1 MSKAP
6 ITKVPSPVGGGGLG
20 WGRLY
25 RTAMDALYRFCVIVA
40 GGALVLISAVI
51 PWGVFTRYVLNSAAS
66 WPEPMAILLTIVLTF
81 FGAAA
86 CYRAG
91 THMSVSVLVRVM
103 PLPLRRVIEPFAEG
117 LVALVGLFMVIWGAR
132 LVDATWHQSI
142 AEFPSLSVGL
152 TYLPIPVGW
161 RHNAAVRCRAPAD
174 RAPAAG
180 RRTDAALR
188 RVHSRPMEILIVV
201 GTLLVCFALGVPIAY
216 ALGLGALAGAYWIG
230 IPLEAVMLQVSSGV
244 SKFAMLT
251 IPFFVLAGAIMAEG
265 GMARRLV
272 AFANVLVGLVRVRGG
287 LSAVNVLATT
297 FLSGISGS
305 AVADTSAIGSVMI
318 PQMER
323 TGYPRVFATNV
334 TISASVQALLVPPS
348 HNAVIYSLATGG
360 TISIISLFMAGVM
373 PGLLLGA
380 SLVVLCLVIAYRNGH
395 PRGET
400 VPLREAAKIAID
412 ALWGLVTLAI
422 ILGGIL
428 GGIFTAI
435 EAGAVACIWAFFVTM
450 FIYRDYRWRDLP
462 ELIHRTMRTVAMV
475 MTLIAFAS
483 SVGYVMALMQVPAR
497 VTALLLTLSSDK
509 NVILFLIN
517 ILLLV
522 LGCLLDMAPSI
533 LIVTPILLPVVM
545 KFGVDPVHFGM
556 IMLLNLGIGLCHPPV
571 GAILFVGCAVG
582 RVTIEQVV
590 REIWPFYGVMF
601 FVLMLV
607 TYIPSVSLWLP
618 RILGL

>member
-1 MSKAP
+1 
-6 ITKVPSPVGGGGLG
+6 V
-20 WGRLY
+20 
-25 RTAMDALYRFCVIVA
+25 
-40 GGALVLISAVI
+40 
-51 PWGVFTRYVLNSAAS
+51 
-66 WPEPMAILLTIVLTF
+66 
-81 FGAAA
+81 
-86 CYRAG
+86 
-91 THMSVSVLVRVM
+91 
-103 PLPLRRVIEPFAEG
+103 
-117 LVALVGLFMVIWGAR
+117 
-132 LVDATWHQSI
+132 
-142 AEFPSLSVGL
+142 
-152 TYLPIPVGW
+152 
-161 RHNAAVRCRAPAD
+161 
-174 RAPAAG
+174 
-180 RRTDAALR
+180 
-188 RVHSRPMEILIVV
+188 EILIVIAS
-201 GTLLVCFALGVPIAY
+201 LFVCFALGVPIAY
-216 ALGLGALAGAYWIG
+216 ALGLSALAGAYWIG

-272 AFANVLVGLVRVRGG
+272 AFANALVGLVRVRGG

-318 PQMER
+318 PQMEK

-360 TISIISLFMAGVM
+360 TISIISLFMAGVA

-380 SLVVLCLVIAYRNGH
+380 SLIVLCLVIAYRDSH

-400 VPLREAAKIAID
+400 VALREALKIAID

-428 GGIFTAI
+428 GGVFTAI
-435 EAGAVACIWAFFVTM
+435 EAGAVACLWAFFVTM
-450 FIYRDYRWRDLP
+450 FIYRDYRWRELP
-462 ELIHRTMRTVAMV
+462 QLVHRTMRTVAMV

-497 VTALLLTLSSDK
+497 VTAVLLTLSSDK
-509 NVILFLIN
+509 NVILLLIN
-517 ILLLV
+517 VLLLV

-533 LIVTPILLPVVM
+533 LICTPILLPVVV

-590 REIWPFYGVMF
+590 REIWPFYAVMF
-601 FVLMLV
+601 IVLTLV
-607 TYIPSVSLWLP
+607 TYIPSISLWLP
-618 RILGL
+618 RLLSL

>member
-1 MSKAP
+1 
-6 ITKVPSPVGGGGLG
+6 
-20 WGRLY
+20 
-25 RTAMDALYRFCVIVA
+25 
-40 GGALVLISAVI
+40 
-51 PWGVFTRYVLNSAAS
+51 
-66 WPEPMAILLTIVLTF
+66 
-81 FGAAA
+81 
-86 CYRAG
+86 
-91 THMSVSVLVRVM
+91 
-103 PLPLRRVIEPFAEG
+103 
-117 LVALVGLFMVIWGAR
+117 
-132 LVDATWHQSI
+132 
-142 AEFPSLSVGL
+142 
-152 TYLPIPVGW
+152 
-161 RHNAAVRCRAPAD
+161 
-174 RAPAAG
+174 
-180 RRTDAALR
+180 
-188 RVHSRPMEILIVV
+188 MEILIVI

-272 AFANVLVGLVRVRGG
+272 AFANVLVGLVRIRGG

-318 PQMER
+318 PQMEK

-360 TISIISLFMAGVM
+360 TISIISLFMAGVA

-380 SLVVLCLVIAYRNGH
+380 SLIVQCLVLANRKGH

-400 VPLREAAKIAID
+400 VALGEAVKIAID
-412 ALWGLVTLAI
+412 ALWGLVTLVI

-428 GGIFTAI
+428 GGVFTAI

-483 SVGYVMALMQVPAR
+483 SVGYIMALMQVPAR

-509 NVILFLIN
+509 NVILLLIN
-517 ILLLV
+517 VLLLV

-533 LIVTPILLPVVM
+533 LIVTPILLPVVV

-582 RVTIEQVV
+582 KVTIEQVV
-590 REIWPFYGVMF
+590 REIWPFYAVMF

-607 TYIPSVSLWLP
+607 TYIPSISLYLP
-618 RILGL
+618 RLLSL

>member
-1 MSKAP
+1 
-6 ITKVPSPVGGGGLG
+6 
-20 WGRLY
+20 
-25 RTAMDALYRFCVIVA
+25 
-40 GGALVLISAVI
+40 
-51 PWGVFTRYVLNSAAS
+51 
-66 WPEPMAILLTIVLTF
+66 
-81 FGAAA
+81 
-86 CYRAG
+86 
-91 THMSVSVLVRVM
+91 
-103 PLPLRRVIEPFAEG
+103 
-117 LVALVGLFMVIWGAR
+117 
-132 LVDATWHQSI
+132 
-142 AEFPSLSVGL
+142 
-152 TYLPIPVGW
+152 
-161 RHNAAVRCRAPAD
+161 
-174 RAPAAG
+174 
-180 RRTDAALR
+180 
-188 RVHSRPMEILIVV
+188 MEILIVV

-216 ALGLGALAGAYWIG
+216 ALGLGALAGAYVIG

-272 AFANVLVGLVRVRGG
+272 AFANVLVGLVRIRGG

-318 PQMER
+318 PQMEQ

-360 TISIISLFMAGVM
+360 TTSIISLFMAGVM

-380 SLVVLCLVIAYRNGH
+380 SLVVLCVALAYRNGH

-400 VPLREAAKIAID
+400 VPLREAVKIAID

-428 GGIFTAI
+428 GGVFTAI

>member
-1 MSKAP
+1 
-6 ITKVPSPVGGGGLG
+6 
-20 WGRLY
+20 
-25 RTAMDALYRFCVIVA
+25 
-40 GGALVLISAVI
+40 
-51 PWGVFTRYVLNSAAS
+51 
-66 WPEPMAILLTIVLTF
+66 
-81 FGAAA
+81 
-86 CYRAG
+86 
-91 THMSVSVLVRVM
+91 
-103 PLPLRRVIEPFAEG
+103 
-117 LVALVGLFMVIWGAR
+117 
-132 LVDATWHQSI
+132 
-142 AEFPSLSVGL
+142 
-152 TYLPIPVGW
+152 
-161 RHNAAVRCRAPAD
+161 
-174 RAPAAG
+174 
-180 RRTDAALR
+180 
-188 RVHSRPMEILIVV
+188 MEILIVV
-201 GTLLVCFALGVPIAY
+201 GSLFVCFALGVPIAY
-216 ALGLGALAGAYWIG
+216 ALGLAALAGAYWIG

-272 AFANVLVGLVRVRGG
+272 AFANVLVGMVRLRGG

-318 PQMER
+318 PQMEK

-360 TISIISLFMAGVM
+360 TISIISLFMAGVT

-380 SLVVLCLVIAYRNGH
+380 SLIVLCLVLAYRNGH

-400 VPLREAAKIAID
+400 VPVGEAVKIAIE

-428 GGIFTAI
+428 GGVFTAI
-435 EAGAVACIWAFFVTM
+435 EAGAVACLWAFFVTM
-450 FIYRDYRWRDLP
+450 FIYRDYRWRELP
-462 ELIHRTMRTVAMV
+462 QLIHRTMRTVAMV

-509 NVILFLIN
+509 NVILLLIN
-517 ILLLV
+517 VLLLV

-533 LIVTPILLPVVM
+533 LICTPILLPVVV

-571 GAILFVGCAVG
+571 GSILFVGCAVG

-590 REIWPFYGVMF
+590 REIWPFYAVMF
-601 FVLMLV
+601 VVLMLV
-607 TYIPSVSLWLP
+607 TYIPSISLWLP
-618 RILGL
+618 RTLSL

>member
-1 MSKAP
+1 
-6 ITKVPSPVGGGGLG
+6 
-20 WGRLY
+20 
-25 RTAMDALYRFCVIVA
+25 
-40 GGALVLISAVI
+40 
-51 PWGVFTRYVLNSAAS
+51 
-66 WPEPMAILLTIVLTF
+66 
-81 FGAAA
+81 
-86 CYRAG
+86 
-91 THMSVSVLVRVM
+91 
-103 PLPLRRVIEPFAEG
+103 
-117 LVALVGLFMVIWGAR
+117 
-132 LVDATWHQSI
+132 
-142 AEFPSLSVGL
+142 
-152 TYLPIPVGW
+152 
-161 RHNAAVRCRAPAD
+161 
-174 RAPAAG
+174 
-180 RRTDAALR
+180 
-188 RVHSRPMEILIVV
+188 MEILIVV

-272 AFANVLVGLVRVRGG
+272 AFANVLVGLVRIRGG

-318 PQMER
+318 PQMEK

-380 SLVVLCLVIAYRNGH
+380 SLVVLCLVLAYRNGH

-400 VPLREAAKIAID
+400 VPLRAAVKIAID

-428 GGIFTAI
+428 GGVFTAI

-450 FIYRDYRWRDLP
+450 FVYRDYRWRDLP

-607 TYIPSVSLWLP
+607 TYLPSVSLWLP
-618 RILGL
+618 RMLGL